1 MKRWFF
7 GEKSTLTKKR
17 SSKSERPE
25 KPQMAL
31 DNGTVEEYVAYVRGM
46 KSDVTANEL
55 QTLIAAFMN
64 SGQRGGGNATF
75 SLRMIF

>member
-7 GEKSTLTKKR
+7 GEKKHLDQ
-17 SSKSERPE
+17 E
-25 KPQMAL
+25 KIEQKANDLRNLRWLL

-55 QTLIAAFMN
+55 QTLIAAFHE
-64 SGQRGGGNATF
+64 QRSA
-75 SLRMIF
+75 RRRQRDV